1 MNGPRTSPR
10 GPAVISPAT
19 CALRGVHL
27 LERELREALCHAWA
41 MMADLILVVHFLIVL
56 FIVSGPFGV
65 DRRRSRMALGAQSW
79 FRYLHL
85 GAIAFVAAEAL
96 LGVMCPLTV
105 WEDAL
110 RGGVRAESFV
120 GRWVRYFL
128 TTRRRNGSSRSPT
141 SLGLWLRWRHYDSF
155 RPGKELPEY
164 LLADL
169 RIGERHIVHRTGERE
184 HGDVGPSE
192 RDQREMWRQSRT
204 MSASSECMESTG
216 QRMSRPRCTCAC
228 ASAIAPSQP

>member
-1 MNGPRTSPR
+1 M
-10 GPAVISPAT
+10 PAQMLTQSLHMARELGIVEERDERAAYLAT
-19 CALRGVHL
+19 RAGGDLGGDCALRGVHL
-27 LERELREALCHAWA
+27 FERELREALCHAWA

-56 FIVSGPFGV
+56 FIVGGLLSV
-65 DRRRSRMALGAQSW
+65 WIGAAVGWRWVRNPW

-128 TTRRRNGSSRSPT
+128 YYEAPEWVFTLAYVAWTVAT
-141 SLGLWLRWRHYDSF
+141 LATLRLFPPR
-155 RPGKELPEY
+155 
-164 LLADL
+164 
-169 RIGERHIVHRTGERE
+169 
-184 HGDVGPSE
+184 
-192 RDQREMWRQSRT
+192 QR
-204 MSASSECMESTG
+204 A
-216 QRMSRPRCTCAC
+216 A
-228 ASAIAPSQP
+228 